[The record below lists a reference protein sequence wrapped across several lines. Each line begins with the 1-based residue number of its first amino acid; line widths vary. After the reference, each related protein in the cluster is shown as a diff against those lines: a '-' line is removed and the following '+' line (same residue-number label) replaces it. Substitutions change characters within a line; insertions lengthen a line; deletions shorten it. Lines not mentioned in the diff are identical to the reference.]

1 LQKSVLVAAG
11 VGLASALI
19 ATFVAAAPAGAA
31 AAATPPITAAPPQ
44 APPVTLY
51 TIVTDLGRVDA
62 LQREIET
69 SLRKTA
75 DRTSLT
81 KPLDTPE
88 LAAPFQALKD
98 GVDPVTHLRYTE
110 LSALDVYL
118 GERLRTVSD
127 VAASLGGFTQR
138 FVAHLE
144 RIDREAALWPDRAKL
159 AREAQAPPE
168 VRQSVDAV
176 APALAELRARVV
188 ARRDELLVAYE
199 RTVRQQA
206 RLASIRDEVSR
217 RREALWVALRR
228 TAGEPIWR
236 QGSRPPPLDEL
247 EATVALMRSSLADW
261 AAQHGVRM
269 ALWFAA
275 IFAGAFAMLRKG
287 AGVALHDAAAP
298 LHAGVA
304 LCGAIVIAA
313 ASIAALVPAGAPP
326 SFYRL
331 VWFGFPLVAA
341 VVATHSFARAI
352 PATAWTVAFA
362 VFLNEFRV
370 LAQLNP
376 VSDWLLLMLQI
387 LPFGVAL
394 AGDWR
399 RGALARASPRVSRHV
414 LRWLVQLGVALLV
427 LAIAL
432 SFAGYVELAS
442 QAVAIGVIAPGYAL
456 SFAALAWS
464 LDRAFAG
471 LLSLPLARA
480 LRSVREERTTLLRT
494 FHRAVVLAAWIAG
507 TWAFAMFYSTAEDVQ
522 RLFSAISAASVS
534 AGEVTLTVGAVVLA
548 LVVVGVTWL
557 LTKLIRF
564 VLDCEVLPRL
574 DLRAGVAIAI
584 STVVGYVLVV
594 IGAVLALAALGVDLT
609 KVTLLAGALGV
620 GVGLGLQNVVNNFA
634 SGLMLMIERPVNVG
648 DQVDVGGVVGEVR
661 RIGVRS
667 STIRTLQGAEIIV
680 PNADLV
686 SKQVTNWTL
695 SDRGRRYDIDVAVA
709 YGADPT
715 RVLKLLEQAAAA
727 VAQVRQHPAPVA
739 AFTGFGDNALD
750 FRLHA
755 WVESVD
761 VGVQAQNGLR
771 TAILEALRD
780 AGIEIPFPQ
789 RDVRVRYVLD
799 KPRGVARERPGQ
811 AASISPPNADRS
823 LTTRHT

>member
-1 LQKSVLVAAG
+1 LTKRILVAAALG
-11 VGLASALI
+11 LALASAVT
-19 ATFVAAAPAGAA
+19 ATFAGADAPAGAV
-31 AAATPPITAAPPQ
+31 AAATPPAAPPSATPAPPQ

-69 SLRKTA
+69 SLRKTV
-75 DRTSLT
+75 DWTSLT
-81 KPLDTPE
+81 NPLDTPA
-88 LAAPFQALKD
+88 LAGPFQALKD
-98 GVDPVTHLRYTE
+98 GVDPVTRVRDTE
-110 LSALDVYL
+110 LRALDVYL
-118 GERLRTVSD
+118 GERLRTVSN
-127 VAASLGGFTQR
+127 VAASLGGFTQK

-144 RIDREAALWPDRAKL
+144 RIDRETALWPDRAQL

-168 VRQSVDAV
+168 VQQSVDAV

-188 ARRDELLVAYE
+188 ARRDDLLVAYE

-217 RREALWVALRR
+217 RRESLWVALHR
-228 TAGEPIWR
+228 TVGEPIWR
-236 QGSRPPPLDEL
+236 QSSRPLPLDEL

-275 IFAGAFAMLRKG
+275 IFAGAFAMLRKA
-287 AGVALHDAAAP
+287 AGVAPHGAAAP
-298 LHAGVA
+298 LHAGVV
-304 LCGAIVIAA
+304 LCGAMVIAVV
-313 ASIAALVPAGAPP
+313 SIAALAPAGAPV
-326 SFYRL
+326 SFYRF

-341 VVATHSFARAI
+341 VVATHTFARAI
-352 PATAWTVAFA
+352 PVTAWTVAFA

-370 LAQLNP
+370 LAELNP
-376 VSDWLLLMLQI
+376 LSDWLLLMLQI
-387 LPFGVAL
+387 VPFGVAL
-394 AGDWR
+394 GRDWR

-414 LRWLVQLGVALLV
+414 LRWLVQLDVALLAV
-427 LAIAL
+427 AIAL
-432 SFAGYVELAS
+432 SFAGYVGLAS
-442 QAVAIGVIAPGYAL
+442 QAVAVGVIAPGYAL

-471 LLSLPLARA
+471 LLSFPLARA
-480 LRSVREERTTLLRT
+480 LRSVREERATLLRT
-494 FHRAVVLAAWIAG
+494 FHRGVVVAAWIAG
-507 TWAFAMFYSTAEDVQ
+507 TSAFALFYSSVDDVQ
-522 RLFSAISAASVS
+522 RFFSAIGAASVS
-534 AGEVTLTVGAVVLA
+534 AGEVTITMRAVVLA
-548 LVVVGVTWL
+548 LVVVAVTWL
-557 LTKLIRF
+557 VTRLIRF
-564 VLDCEVLPRL
+564 MLDWEVLPRL

-609 KVTLLAGALGV
+609 KVTLLAGALGI

-634 SGLMLMIERPVNVG
+634 SGLMLMIERPINVG
-648 DQVDVGGVVGEVR
+648 DQVDVGGVVGEVK

-695 SDRGRRYDIDVAVA
+695 SDRGRRYDIDVGVA

-715 RVLKLLEQAAAA
+715 GVLKLLEQAAAT
-727 VAQVRQHPAPVA
+727 VPQVRKHPAPVA
-739 AFTGFGDNALD
+739 AFTGFGANALD
-750 FRLHA
+750 FRLYA

-771 TAILEALRD
+771 AAILEALRD

-789 RDVRVRYVLD
+789 RDVRIRYVLE
-799 KPRGVARERPGQ
+799 KTAGRQAVAEE
-811 AASISPPNADRS
+811 
-823 LTTRHT
+823 TRNTDPMPTVR